1 MLVLLIEWG
10 RMLSETPQVPWL
22 EQFNFDWSGKRSM
35 EREASNP
42 GILKRHRY
50 PIPALM
56 PVPDSALMAI
66 ASLSSAV
73 LRFSGDWSHFWA
85 VLAVQAWFIQAAF
98 AYLRE
103 GWIAIGP
110 GGLSRDA
117 APLGRLALAATAFAA

>member
-22 EQFNFDWSGKRSM
+22 EQFNLDWSGKRSM

-42 GILKRHRY
+42 GILKRYRY
-50 PIPALM
+50 PIL
-56 PVPDSALMAI
+56 ALMAI

-103 GWIAIGP
+103 GRIAIGP
-110 GGLSRDA
+110 GRLSRDA
-117 APLGRLALAATAFAA
+117 GLLGRLALAATAFAA